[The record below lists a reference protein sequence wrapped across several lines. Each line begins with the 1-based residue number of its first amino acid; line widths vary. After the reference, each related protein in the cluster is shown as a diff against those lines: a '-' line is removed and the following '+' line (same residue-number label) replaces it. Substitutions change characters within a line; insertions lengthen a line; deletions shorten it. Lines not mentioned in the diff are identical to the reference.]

1 MARVFLC
8 VLDSVG
14 CGGAPDAARY
24 SDEGANTLL
33 HIAEAC
39 ATGRAEERRSGP
51 LRVPNLDALGL
62 GAAIT
67 LASGKVAPGLSASP
81 TGRWGAAQE
90 VSAGKDTQSGHWEL
104 AGVPVTR
111 NWHYFPRTS
120 PVFPAD
126 LMAELISRSGIPGTL
141 ANCHASGTEV
151 IDQFG
156 LEHIATGR
164 PIVYTS
170 ADSVLQIAVHEI
182 HFGLDRLLDLCHIAA
197 EIFHPL
203 NVGRII
209 ARPFVGEAPGDFTRT
224 ANRKD
229 FAIAPPDGTICD
241 RVVAAGG
248 AVHAVG
254 KIGDIFAHKGITD
267 VSKGKDDMAL
277 FDHVL
282 TWCERAS
289 PGDFVFSNFVE
300 FDSLW
305 GHRRN
310 VSGYARALETFDAR
324 LPELTGRLRDGDLL
338 IITADHGNDP
348 TWTGTDHTRE
358 RVPVLATGPDIEPQA
373 LGICAFT
380 DIAEMVAI
388 HLDLGPPQ
396 AEISKGEVVIVA
408 SECAS

>member
-24 SDEGANTLL
+24 GDEGSNTLL

-39 ATGRAEERRSGP
+39 TTGNAEEGRSGS
-51 LRVPNLDALGL
+51 LKVPNLDALGL
-62 GAAIT
+62 GAAIR
-67 LASGKVAPGLSASP
+67 LASGKAAPGLGAVPIGS
-81 TGRWGAAQE
+81 WGAAE
-90 VSAGKDTQSGHWEL
+90 EISAGKDTQSGHWEL
-104 AGVPVTR
+104 SGVPVTR
-111 NWHYFPRTS
+111 DWHYFPRTV
-120 PVFPAD
+120 PAFPD
-126 LMAELISRSGIPGTL
+126 ELMAELVARSGMPGTL

-151 IDQFG
+151 LDQFG
-156 LEHIATGR
+156 VEHIATGK

-170 ADSVLQIAVHEI
+170 ADSVVQIAAHEE
-182 HFGLDRLLDLCHIAA
+182 HFGLERLLDVCRIAA

-209 ARPFVGEAPGDFTRT
+209 ARPFVGEAPGAFIRT
-224 ANRKD
+224 ASRKD
-229 FAIAPPDGTICD
+229 YAIAPPAGTICD

-254 KIGDIFAHKGITD
+254 KIGDIFAYKSITD

-277 FDHVL
+277 FDHML
-282 TWCERAS
+282 FWCDRAAS
-289 PGDFVFSNFVE
+289 GDLIFANFVE

-324 LPELTGRLRDGDLL
+324 LPELTGRLQDGDLL

-348 TWTGTDHTRE
+348 TWRGTDHTRE
-358 RVPVLATGPDIEPQA
+358 RVPVLVTGPGIEGQD
-373 LGICAFT
+373 LGIIPFARV
-380 DIAEMVAI
+380 AE
-388 HLDLGPPQ
+388 L
-396 AEISKGEVVIVA
+396 VA
-408 SECAS
+408 SHLKIGR

>member
-24 SDEGANTLL
+24 GDEGANTLL

-39 ATGRAEERRSGP
+39 AGGRADEGRHGP
-51 LRVPNLDALGL
+51 LAVPNLDALGL
-62 GAAIT
+62 GAAIR
-67 LASGKVAPGLSASP
+67 LSSGKAAPGLGAAP
-81 TGRWGAAQE
+81 TGRWGVAE
-90 VSAGKDTQSGHWEL
+90 ESSAGKDTQSGHWEL
-104 AGVPVTR
+104 AGLPVTR
-111 NWHYFPRTS
+111 DWHYFPRTV
-120 PVFPAD
+120 PAFPSE

-156 LEHIATGR
+156 PEHITSGK

-170 ADSVLQIAVHEI
+170 ADSVVQIAAHET
-182 HFGLDRLLDLCHIAA
+182 HFGLERLLEVCRIAA
-197 EIFHPL
+197 AIFHPL

-209 ARPFVGEAPGDFTRT
+209 ARPFVGETPGSFVRT
-224 ANRKD
+224 PNRKD

-241 RVVAAGG
+241 RVIAAGG

-267 VSKGKDDMAL
+267 VAKGVDDMAL

-282 TWCERAS
+282 AWCDKAA
-289 PGDFVFSNFVE
+289 PGDLVFTNFIE

-305 GHRRN
+305 GHRRD
-310 VSGYARALETFDAR
+310 VAGYARALEAFDAR
-324 LPELTGRLRDGDLL
+324 LPELTGRLRQGDLL
-338 IITADHGNDP
+338 VITADHGNDP
-348 TWTGTDHTRE
+348 TWHGTDHTRE
-358 RVPVLATGPDIEPQA
+358 RVPVLVAGPGIDAEE
-373 LGICAFT
+373 LGVMPYAAV
-380 DIAEMVAI
+380 AELVAA
-388 HLDLGPPQ
+388 HLKIGST
-396 AEISKGEVVIVA
+396 A
-408 SECAS
+408 

>member
-24 SDEGANTLL
+24 GDEGANTLL

-39 ATGRAEERRSGP
+39 AAGRAEEGRSG
-51 LRVPNLDALGL
+51 LLKVPNLDALGL
-62 GAAIT
+62 GAAIQ
-67 LASGKVAPGLSASP
+67 LASGRTAPGLGAAP
-81 TGRWGAAQE
+81 IGRWGAAE
-90 VSAGKDTQSGHWEL
+90 EISAGKDTQSGHWEL
-104 AGVPVTR
+104 AGVAVTR
-111 NWHYFPRTS
+111 DWHYFPRTI
-120 PVFPAD
+120 PAFPD
-126 LMAELISRSGIPGTL
+126 ELMAELATRSGIPGTL

-151 IDQFG
+151 LDQFG
-156 LEHIATGR
+156 AEHIATGK

-170 ADSVLQIAVHEI
+170 ADSVVQIAAHET
-182 HFGLDRLLDLCHIAA
+182 HFGLERLLDLCRIAA

-209 ARPFVGEAPGDFTRT
+209 ARPFVGKASGAFLRT

-254 KIGDIFAHKGITD
+254 KIGDIFAYKGITD
-267 VSKGKDDMAL
+267 VSKGEDDMAL

-282 TWCERAS
+282 SWCDRAL
-289 PGDFVFSNFVE
+289 PGDLLFANFIE

-310 VSGYARALETFDAR
+310 VAGYARALEIFDAR
-324 LPELTGRLRDGDLL
+324 LPELTSRLCDDDLL

-348 TWTGTDHTRE
+348 TWAGTDHTRE
-358 RVPVLATGPDIEPQA
+358 RVPVLMTGPGIVPHSVGVIPFTDVAQIVAEQ
-373 LGICAFT
+373 LGIA
-380 DIAEMVAI
+380 DAA
-388 HLDLGPPQ
+388 PQ
-396 AEISKGEVVIVA
+396 
-408 SECAS
+408 

>member
-24 SDEGANTLL
+24 GDEGSNTLL

-39 ATGRAEERRSGP
+39 AAGNAEDGRSGP
-51 LRVPNLDALGL
+51 LRVANLDALGL
-62 GAAIT
+62 GAAIR
-67 LASGKVAPGLSASP
+67 LASGKAAPGLGAVP
-81 TGRWGAAQE
+81 TGSWGAAE
-90 VSAGKDTQSGHWEL
+90 EISAGKDTQSGHWEL

-111 NWHYFPRTS
+111 DWHYFPRTI
-120 PVFPAD
+120 PAFPD
-126 LMAELISRSGIPGTL
+126 HLMAELVARSGIPGTL

-151 IDQFG
+151 LDQFG
-156 LEHIATGR
+156 AEHIATGK
-164 PIVYTS
+164 PIIYTS
-170 ADSVLQIAVHEI
+170 ADSVVQIAAHEE
-182 HFGLDRLLDLCHIAA
+182 HFGLERLLDVCRIAA

-209 ARPFVGEAPGDFTRT
+209 ARPFVSEAPGAFVRT

-229 FAIAPPDGTICD
+229 YAIAPPDGTICD

-254 KIGDIFAHKGITD
+254 KIGDIFAYKSITD

-277 FDHVL
+277 FDQML
-282 TWCERAS
+282 SWCDRAAS
-289 PGDFVFSNFVE
+289 GDLVFANFVE

-324 LPELTGRLRDGDLL
+324 LPELTSRLRDGDLL

-348 TWTGTDHTRE
+348 TWHGTDHTRE
-358 RVPVLATGPDIEPQA
+358 RVPVLVTGPGAEGKP
-373 LGICAFT
+373 LGIIPFAKV
-380 DIAEMVAI
+380 AE
-388 HLDLGPPQ
+388 L
-396 AEISKGEVVIVA
+396 VA
-408 SECAS
+408 SHLKIGQ

>member
-24 SDEGANTLL
+24 GDEGSNTLL

-39 ATGRAEERRSGP
+39 AAGRAEDGRSGP
-51 LRVPNLDALGL
+51 LKVPNLDALGL

-67 LASGKVAPGLSASP
+67 LASGKASPGLSAVP
-81 TGRWGAAQE
+81 TGWWGAAQE

-111 NWHYFPRTS
+111 DWHYFPRTE
-120 PVFPAD
+120 PAFPAE
-126 LMAELISRSGIPGTL
+126 LMAELVSRAGIPGSL
-141 ANCHASGTEV
+141 ANNHASGTEV
-151 IDQFG
+151 LDRFG
-156 LEHIATGR
+156 LEHIATGK

-170 ADSVLQIAVHEI
+170 ADSVVQIAAHEV
-182 HFGLDRLLDLCHIAA
+182 HFGLDLLLETCRIGAD
-197 EIFHPL
+197 IFHPL

-209 ARPFVGEAPGDFTRT
+209 ARPFIGEAPGSFIRT

-229 FAIAPPDGTICD
+229 FAITPPDGTICD
-241 RVVAAGG
+241 RVVASGG

-254 KIGDIFAHKGITD
+254 KIGDIFAMKSISD
-267 VSKGKDDMAL
+267 VSKGEDDMAL

-282 TWCERAS
+282 AFTDKAR
-289 PGDFVFSNFVE
+289 PGDLIFANFIE

-310 VSGYARALETFDAR
+310 VAGYARALEAFDAR
-324 LPELTGRLRDGDLL
+324 LPELTAHLCPDDLL

-348 TWTGTDHTRE
+348 TWPGTDHTRE
-358 RVPVLATGPDIEPQA
+358 RVPVLVTGPRVTARE
-373 LGICAFT
+373 LGIVPFT
-380 DIAEMVAI
+380 VVAQLTAS
-388 HLDLGPPQ
+388 HL
-396 AEISKGEVVIVA
+396 S
-408 SECAS
+408 CR

>member
-24 SDEGANTLL
+24 GDESSNTLL

-39 ATGRAEERRSGP
+39 AAGRAEEGRSGP

-62 GAAIT
+62 GAAIQ
-67 LASGKVAPGLSASP
+67 LASGRTAPGLGAAP
-81 TGRWGAAQE
+81 IGRWGAAE
-90 VSAGKDTQSGHWEL
+90 EISAGKDTQSGHWEL
-104 AGVPVTR
+104 AGVAVAR
-111 NWHYFPRTS
+111 DWHYFPRTI
-120 PVFPAD
+120 PAFPD
-126 LMAELISRSGIPGTL
+126 ELMAELAARSGIPGTL

-151 IDQFG
+151 LDRFG
-156 LEHIATGR
+156 AEHIATGK

-170 ADSVLQIAVHEI
+170 ADSVVQIAAHEA
-182 HFGLDRLLDLCHIAA
+182 HFGLERLLDLCRIAA

-209 ARPFVGEAPGDFTRT
+209 ARPFVGEAPGAFVRT

-241 RVVAAGG
+241 RVVTAGG
-248 AVHAVG
+248 AVHAIG
-254 KIGDIFAHKGITD
+254 KIGDIFAYKGITD
-267 VSKGKDDMAL
+267 VSKGSDDMAL

-282 TWCERAS
+282 GWCCRAE
-289 PGDFVFSNFVE
+289 PGDLVFANFIE

-305 GHRRN
+305 GHRRD
-310 VSGYARALETFDAR
+310 VSGYARALETFDVR
-324 LPELTGRLRDGDLL
+324 LPELTRRLRRNDLL

-358 RVPVLATGPDIEPQA
+358 RVPVLATGPGIKPAE
-373 LGICAFT
+373 LGIRRFGHV
-380 DIAEMVAI
+380 AEMIAA
-388 HLDLGPPQ
+388 HLALP
-396 AEISKGEVVIVA
+396 KGA
-408 SECAS
+408 D

>member
-24 SDEGANTLL
+24 GDEGSNTLL

-39 ATGRAEERRSGP
+39 AAGNAEEGRSGP
-51 LRVPNLDALGL
+51 LKVPNLDALGL
-62 GAAIT
+62 GAAIR
-67 LASGKVAPGLSASP
+67 LASGKAAPGLGAVP
-81 TGRWGAAQE
+81 TGSWGAAE
-90 VSAGKDTQSGHWEL
+90 EISAGKDTQSGHWEL
-104 AGVPVTR
+104 SGVPVTR
-111 NWHYFPRTS
+111 DWHYFPRTV
-120 PVFPAD
+120 PAFPD
-126 LMAELISRSGIPGTL
+126 ELMAELVARSGIPGTL

-151 IDQFG
+151 LDQFG
-156 LEHIATGR
+156 VEHIATGK

-170 ADSVLQIAVHEI
+170 ADSVVQIAAHEE
-182 HFGLDRLLDLCHIAA
+182 HFGLERLLDVCRIAA

-209 ARPFVGEAPGDFTRT
+209 ARPFVGEAPGAFVRT

-229 FAIAPPDGTICD
+229 YAIAPPAGTICD

-248 AVHAVG
+248 TVHGVG
-254 KIGDIFAHKGITD
+254 KIGDIFAYKSITD

-277 FDHVL
+277 FDHML
-282 TWCERAS
+282 SWCDRAAS
-289 PGDFVFSNFVE
+289 GDLVFANFVE

-310 VSGYARALETFDAR
+310 VSGYARALETFDVR
-324 LPELTGRLRDGDLL
+324 LPELTSRLHDGDLL

-348 TWTGTDHTRE
+348 TWHGTDHTRE
-358 RVPVLATGPDIEPQA
+358 RVPVLATGPGVAGHE
-373 LGICAFT
+373 LGIIPFAKV
-380 DIAEMVAI
+380 AELVAT
-388 HLDLGPPQ
+388 HLK
-396 AEISKGEVVIVA
+396 IS
-408 SECAS
+408 

>member
-8 VLDSVG
+8 ILDSVG

-24 SDEGANTLL
+24 GDEGANTLL

-39 ATGRAEERRSGP
+39 AGGRADEGRHGP
-51 LRVPNLDALGL
+51 LAVPNLDALGL
-62 GAAIT
+62 GAAIR
-67 LASGKVAPGLSASP
+67 LSSGKAAPGLGLAP
-81 TGRWGAAQE
+81 TGRWGVAE
-90 VSAGKDTQSGHWEL
+90 ESSAGKDTQSGHWEL

-111 NWHYFPRTS
+111 DWHYFPRTV
-120 PVFPAD
+120 PAFPSE

-156 LEHIATGR
+156 PEHIASGK

-170 ADSVLQIAVHEI
+170 ADSVVQIAAHET
-182 HFGLDRLLDLCHIAA
+182 HFGLERLLDVCRIAA

-209 ARPFVGEAPGDFTRT
+209 ARPFVGETPGSFVRT
-224 ANRKD
+224 PNRKD

-241 RVVAAGG
+241 RVIAAGG

-254 KIGDIFAHKGITD
+254 KIGDIFAYKGITD
-267 VSKGKDDMAL
+267 VAKGADDMAL

-282 TWCERAS
+282 EWSDKAAS
-289 PGDFVFSNFVE
+289 GDLVFTNFIE

-305 GHRRN
+305 GHRRD
-310 VSGYARALETFDAR
+310 VAGYARALEAFDAR
-324 LPELTGRLRDGDLL
+324 LPELTGRLRQGDLL
-338 IITADHGNDP
+338 VITADHGNDP
-348 TWTGTDHTRE
+348 TWHGTDHTRE
-358 RVPVLATGPDIEPQA
+358 RVPVLVAGPGIDAGE
-373 LGICAFT
+373 LGVMPYAAV
-380 DIAEMVAI
+380 AELAAA
-388 HLDLGPPQ
+388 HLKIGST
-396 AEISKGEVVIVA
+396 A
-408 SECAS
+408 

>member
-24 SDEGANTLL
+24 GDEGANTLL

-39 ATGRAEERRSGP
+39 AEGRAQDGRSG
-51 LRVPNLDALGL
+51 LLTVPNMDALGL

-67 LASGKVAPGLSASP
+67 RASGKTAPGLSAVP
-81 TGRWGAAQE
+81 TGRYGAAQE
-90 VSAGKDTQSGHWEL
+90 ISAGKDTQSGHWEL
-104 AGVPVTR
+104 AGVPVER
-111 NWHYFPRTS
+111 DWHYFPRTE
-120 PVFPAD
+120 PAFPAD
-126 LMAELISRSGIPGTL
+126 LMAELVSRAGIAGTL
-141 ANCHASGTEV
+141 ANNHASGTEV
-151 IDQFG
+151 IDAFG
-156 LEHIATGR
+156 LDHIATGK

-170 ADSVLQIAVHEI
+170 ADSVVQIAAHET
-182 HFGLDRLLDLCHIAA
+182 HYGLDRLLETCRIAA
-197 EIFHPL
+197 DIFHPL

-209 ARPFVGEAPGDFTRT
+209 ARPFVGEAPGSFTRT

-229 FAIAPPDGTICD
+229 FAIAPPDGTLCD

-248 AVHAVG
+248 CVHAVG
-254 KIGDIFAHKGITD
+254 KIGDIFAMKSITG

-282 TWCERAS
+282 DWTGKAKD
-289 PGDFVFSNFVE
+289 GDLVFANFIE

-324 LPELTGRLRDGDLL
+324 LPELTRRLREGDLL

-348 TWTGTDHTRE
+348 TWPGTDHTRE
-358 RVPVLATGPDIEPQA
+358 RVPVLVTGPGVTASP
-373 LGICAFT
+373 LGIIAFADVAT
-380 DIAEMVAI
+380 MVAV
-388 HLDLGPPQ
+388 HLNLG
-396 AEISKGEVVIVA
+396 
-408 SECAS
+408 

>member
-24 SDEGANTLL
+24 GDEGSNTLL

-39 ATGRAEERRSGP
+39 AAGRAEEGRSG
-51 LRVPNLDALGL
+51 LLKVPNLDALGL
-62 GAAIT
+62 GAAIQ
-67 LASGKVAPGLSASP
+67 LASGRTAPGLGAAP
-81 TGRWGAAQE
+81 IGRWGAAE
-90 VSAGKDTQSGHWEL
+90 EISAGKDTQSGHWEL
-104 AGVPVTR
+104 AGVAVTR
-111 NWHYFPRTS
+111 DWHYFSRTI
-120 PVFPAD
+120 PAFPD
-126 LMAELISRSGIPGTL
+126 ELMAELATRSGIPGTL

-151 IDQFG
+151 LDRFG
-156 LEHIATGR
+156 AEHIATGK

-170 ADSVLQIAVHEI
+170 ADSVVQIAAHEA
-182 HFGLDRLLDLCHIAA
+182 HFGLDRLLDLCRIAA

-209 ARPFVGEAPGDFTRT
+209 ARPFVGEAPGAFVRT

-241 RVVAAGG
+241 RVVTAGG

-254 KIGDIFAHKGITD
+254 KIGDIFAYKGITD
-267 VSKGKDDMAL
+267 VSKGRDDMAL

-282 TWCERAS
+282 GWCRRAE
-289 PGDFVFSNFVE
+289 PGDLVFANFIE

-305 GHRRN
+305 GHRRD

-324 LPELTGRLRDGDLL
+324 LPELTGRLRSDDLL

-348 TWTGTDHTRE
+348 TWVGTDHTRE
-358 RVPVLATGPDIEPQA
+358 RVPVLATGPGTKPAE
-373 LGICAFT
+373 LGICGFGHV
-380 DIAEMVAI
+380 AEMIAA
-388 HLDLGPPQ
+388 HLALP
-396 AEISKGEVVIVA
+396 KGA
-408 SECAS
+408 N

>member
-1 MARVFLC
+1 MARVLLC

-24 SDEGANTLL
+24 GDEGANTLL

-39 ATGRAEERRSGP
+39 AAGRAEVDRSGP
-51 LRVPNLDALGL
+51 LNVPHLDALGL

-67 LASGKVAPGLSASP
+67 LASGGVAPGLTAIP
-81 TGRWGAAQE
+81 TGRYGAAQE
-90 VSAGKDTQSGHWEL
+90 ISAGKDTQSGHWEL
-104 AGVPVTR
+104 AGVPVKR
-111 NWHYFPRTS
+111 DWHYFPRS
-120 PVFPAD
+120 EPAFPAD
-126 LMAELISRSGIPGTL
+126 LMAVLVARAGIPGTL
-141 ANCHASGTEV
+141 ANNHASGTEV
-151 IDQFG
+151 IDAFG
-156 LEHIATGR
+156 LEHIATGK

-170 ADSVLQIAVHEI
+170 ADSVVQIAAHET
-182 HFGLDRLLDLCHIAA
+182 HYGLERLLETCRLAA

-209 ARPFVGEAPGDFTRT
+209 ARPFVGEAPGSFVRT

-229 FAIAPPDGTICD
+229 YAIAPPGGTICD
-241 RVVAAGG
+241 RVIAAGG

-254 KIGDIFAHKGITD
+254 KIGDIFAMKGITD

-282 TWCERAS
+282 DWTDKAKD
-289 PGDFVFSNFVE
+289 GDLVFANFIE

-324 LPELTGRLRDGDLL
+324 LPELTARLRDGDLL

-358 RVPVLATGPDIEPQA
+358 RVPVLLTGPSVTAQA
-373 LGICAFT
+373 LGIIPFT
-380 DIAEMVAI
+380 DVAQLVAA
-388 HLDLGPPQ
+388 HLN
-396 AEISKGEVVIVA
+396 
-408 SECAS
+408 CR

>member
-14 CGGAPDAARY
+14 CGGAPDATRY
-24 SDEGANTLL
+24 GDEGSNTLL

-39 ATGRAEERRSGP
+39 AAGRAEEGRSGP
-51 LRVPNLDALGL
+51 LKVPNLDALGL

-67 LASGKVAPGLSASP
+67 LASGKHAPGLSASP

-90 VSAGKDTQSGHWEL
+90 ISVGKDTQSGHWEL
-104 AGVPVTR
+104 SGMPVTR
-111 NWHYFPRTS
+111 DWHYFPRTV
-120 PVFPAD
+120 PAFPAD
-126 LMAELISRSGIPGTL
+126 LLAELITRSDIPGTL

-151 IDQFG
+151 LDEFG
-156 LEHIATGR
+156 LEHIATGK

-170 ADSVLQIAVHEI
+170 ADSVVQIAAHET
-182 HFGLDRLLDLCHIAA
+182 HFGLDRLLETCRVAA
-197 EIFHPL
+197 DIFHPL

-209 ARPFVGEAPGDFTRT
+209 ARPFIGEKPGDFIRT
-224 ANRKD
+224 ANRRD

-241 RVVAAGG
+241 RVIAAGG

-254 KIGDIFAHKGITD
+254 KIGDIFAYKGITD

-282 TWCERAS
+282 GWCDRAA
-289 PGDFVFSNFVE
+289 PGDLVFANFIE

-324 LPELTGRLRDGDLL
+324 LPELTGRLRSGDLL

-348 TWTGTDHTRE
+348 TWAGTDHTRE
-358 RVPVLATGPDIEPQA
+358 RVPVLATGPGIAPQA
-373 LGICAFT
+373 LGIIAF
-380 DIAEMVAI
+380 AHVAQMVAS
-388 HLDLGPPQ
+388 HLGQP
-396 AEISKGEVVIVA
+396 AGSKPRIPTHEGQ
-408 SECAS
+408 

>member
-24 SDEGANTLL
+24 GDEGSNTLL

-39 ATGRAEERRSGP
+39 AAGLAEEGRSGR
-51 LRVPNLDALGL
+51 LRVPNLDGLGL

-67 LASGKVAPGLSASP
+67 LASGRIAPGLCAVP
-81 TGRWGAAQE
+81 TGWWGAAQE

-104 AGVPVTR
+104 AGMPVTR
-111 NWHYFPRTS
+111 DWHYFPRS
-120 PVFPAD
+120 EPAFPAE
-126 LMAELISRSGIPGTL
+126 LMAELVSRADISGTL
-141 ANCHASGTEV
+141 ANHHASGTEV
-151 IDQFG
+151 LDRFG
-156 LEHIATGR
+156 LEHIATAK

-170 ADSVLQIAVHEI
+170 GDSVVQIAAHET
-182 HFGLDRLLDLCHIAA
+182 HFGLARLLETCRIAA
-197 EIFHPL
+197 DIFHPL

-209 ARPFVGEAPGDFTRT
+209 ARPFIGEAPGSFSRT

-229 FAIAPPDGTICD
+229 FAIAPPQGTICD
-241 RVVAAGG
+241 RVMAAGS

-254 KIGDIFAHKGITD
+254 KIGDIFAMKGITD

-277 FDHVL
+277 FDRVL
-282 TWCERAS
+282 DWTEKAA
-289 PGDFVFSNFVE
+289 PGDLIFANFIE

-324 LPELTGRLRDGDLL
+324 LPELTSRLRDGDLL

-348 TWTGTDHTRE
+348 TWPGTDHTRE
-358 RVPVLATGPDIEPQA
+358 RVPVLATGPGITPRA
-373 LGICAFT
+373 LGIVPFT
-380 DIAEMVAI
+380 DVGRMVAS
-388 HLDLGPPQ
+388 HLDLHDDFDKR
-396 AEISKGEVVIVA
+396 EFT
-408 SECAS
+408 

>member
-24 SDEGANTLL
+24 GDEGSNTLL

-39 ATGRAEERRSGP
+39 AAGLAEEGRSGR
-51 LRVPNLDALGL
+51 LRVPNLDGLGL

-67 LASGKVAPGLSASP
+67 LASGRIAPGLCAVP
-81 TGRWGAAQE
+81 TGWWGAAQE

-104 AGVPVTR
+104 AGMPVTR
-111 NWHYFPRTS
+111 DWHYFPRS
-120 PVFPAD
+120 EPAFPAE
-126 LMAELISRSGIPGTL
+126 LMAELVSRADISGTL
-141 ANCHASGTEV
+141 ANHHASGTEV
-151 IDQFG
+151 LDRFG
-156 LEHIATGR
+156 LEHIATAK

-170 ADSVLQIAVHEI
+170 ADSVVQIAAHET
-182 HFGLDRLLDLCHIAA
+182 HFGLARLLETCRIAA
-197 EIFHPL
+197 DIFHPL

-209 ARPFVGEAPGDFTRT
+209 ARPFIGEAPGSFSRT

-229 FAIAPPDGTICD
+229 FAIAPPQGTICD
-241 RVVAAGG
+241 RVMAAGS

-254 KIGDIFAHKGITD
+254 KIGDIFAMKGITD

-277 FDHVL
+277 FDRVL
-282 TWCERAS
+282 DWTEKAA
-289 PGDFVFSNFVE
+289 PGDLIFANFIE

-310 VSGYARALETFDAR
+310 VSGYARALETLDAR
-324 LPELTGRLRDGDLL
+324 LPELTSRLRDGDLL

-348 TWTGTDHTRE
+348 TWPGTDHTRE
-358 RVPVLATGPDIEPQA
+358 RVPVLATGPGITPRA
-373 LGICAFT
+373 LGIASFA
-380 DIAEMVAI
+380 DVGRMVAS
-388 HLDLGPPQ
+388 HLDLRDDFDKR
-396 AEISKGEVVIVA
+396 EFT
-408 SECAS
+408 

>member
-24 SDEGANTLL
+24 GDEGSNTLL

-39 ATGRAEERRSGP
+39 AAGRAEEGRSGP
-51 LRVPNLDALGL
+51 LKVPNLDALGL

-67 LASGKVAPGLSASP
+67 LASGRHAPGLSASP

-90 VSAGKDTQSGHWEL
+90 ISVGKDTQSGHWEL

-111 NWHYFPRTS
+111 DWHYFPRTV
-120 PVFPAD
+120 PAFPAE
-126 LMAELISRSGIPGTL
+126 LMAELIIRSGIPGTL
-141 ANCHASGTEV
+141 ASCHASGTEV
-151 IDQFG
+151 LDEFG
-156 LEHIATGR
+156 LDHIATGK

-170 ADSVLQIAVHEI
+170 ADSVVQIAAHEN
-182 HFGLDRLLDLCHIAA
+182 HFGLDRLLETCRVAA
-197 EIFHPL
+197 DIFHPL

-209 ARPFVGEAPGDFTRT
+209 ARPFIGEKPGDFTRT
-224 ANRKD
+224 ANRRD

-254 KIGDIFAHKGITD
+254 KIGDIFAYKGITD
-267 VSKGKDDMAL
+267 ISKGKDDMAL

-282 TWCERAS
+282 GWCDRAA
-289 PGDFVFSNFVE
+289 PGDLVFANFIE

-324 LPELTGRLRDGDLL
+324 LPELTGRLREGDLL

-348 TWTGTDHTRE
+348 TWAGTDHTRE
-358 RVPVLATGPDIEPQA
+358 RVPVLATGPGIAPQA
-373 LGICAFT
+373 LGIIAF
-380 DIAEMVAI
+380 AHVAQMVAS
-388 HLDLGPPQ
+388 HLG
-396 AEISKGEVVIVA
+396 
-408 SECAS
+408 

>member
-24 SDEGANTLL
+24 GDEGSNTLL

-39 ATGRAEERRSGP
+39 AAGKAEEGRSGP
-51 LRVPNLDALGL
+51 LKVPNLDALGL
-62 GAAIT
+62 GAAIR
-67 LASGKVAPGLSASP
+67 LASGKAAPGLGAVP
-81 TGRWGAAQE
+81 TGSWGAAE
-90 VSAGKDTQSGHWEL
+90 EISAGKDTQSGHWEL
-104 AGVPVTR
+104 AGVPVTSD
-111 NWHYFPRTS
+111 WHYFPRTV
-120 PVFPAD
+120 PAFPDD
-126 LMAELISRSGIPGTL
+126 LMAELIARSAIPGTL

-151 IDQFG
+151 LDQFG
-156 LEHIATGR
+156 AEHIATGK

-170 ADSVLQIAVHEI
+170 ADSVVQIAAHEE
-182 HFGLDRLLDLCHIAA
+182 HFGLERLLAVCRIAA

-209 ARPFVGEAPGDFTRT
+209 ARPFVGEAPGAFVRT

-229 FAIAPPDGTICD
+229 YAIAPPDGTICD

-254 KIGDIFAHKGITD
+254 KIGDIFAYKSITD

-277 FDHVL
+277 FDHML
-282 TWCERAS
+282 SWCDRAAS
-289 PGDFVFSNFVE
+289 GDLVFANFVE

-348 TWTGTDHTRE
+348 TWHGTDHTRE
-358 RVPVLATGPDIEPQA
+358 RVPVLVTGPGTEGA
-373 LGICAFT
+373 ELGVIPFAKV
-380 DIAEMVAI
+380 AE
-388 HLDLGPPQ
+388 L
-396 AEISKGEVVIVA
+396 VA
-408 SECAS
+408 SHLKIGR

>member
-24 SDEGANTLL
+24 GDEGSNTVL

-39 ATGRAEERRSGP
+39 AAGRAEEGRNG
-51 LRVPNLDALGL
+51 LLKVPNLDALGL
-62 GAAIT
+62 GAAIQ
-67 LASGKVAPGLSASP
+67 LASGRTAPGLGAAP
-81 TGRWGAAQE
+81 IGRWGAAE
-90 VSAGKDTQSGHWEL
+90 EISAGKDTQSGHWEL
-104 AGVPVTR
+104 AGVAVTR
-111 NWHYFPRTS
+111 DWHYFPRTI
-120 PVFPAD
+120 PAFPD
-126 LMAELISRSGIPGTL
+126 ELMAELATRSGIPGTL

-151 IDQFG
+151 LDQFG
-156 LEHIATGR
+156 AEHIATGK

-170 ADSVLQIAVHEI
+170 ADSVVQIAAHEV
-182 HFGLDRLLDLCHIAA
+182 HFGLERLLDLCRIAA

-209 ARPFVGEAPGDFTRT
+209 ARPFVGEAPGALIRT
-224 ANRKD
+224 ANRRD

-254 KIGDIFAHKGITD
+254 KIGDIFAYKGITD
-267 VSKGKDDMAL
+267 VSKGRDDMAL

-282 TWCERAS
+282 GWCRRAE
-289 PGDFVFSNFVE
+289 PGDLVFANFIE

-305 GHRRN
+305 GHRRD
-310 VSGYARALETFDAR
+310 VSGYARALETFDVR
-324 LPELTGRLRDGDLL
+324 LPELTGGLRSDDLL

-348 TWTGTDHTRE
+348 TWAGTDHTRE
-358 RVPVLATGPDIEPQA
+358 RVPVLANGPGLEPA
-373 LGICAFT
+373 ELGICGFGHV
-380 DIAEMVAI
+380 AEMIAA
-388 HLDLGPPQ
+388 HLALP
-396 AEISKGEVVIVA
+396 KGGY
-408 SECAS
+408 

>member
-24 SDEGANTLL
+24 GDEGSNTLL

-39 ATGRAEERRSGP
+39 AAGNAEDGRSGP

-62 GAAIT
+62 GAAIR
-67 LASGKVAPGLSASP
+67 LASGKAAPGLGAVP
-81 TGRWGAAQE
+81 TGSWGAAE
-90 VSAGKDTQSGHWEL
+90 EISAGKDTQSGHWEL

-111 NWHYFPRTS
+111 DWHYFPRTI
-120 PVFPAD
+120 PAFPTD
-126 LMAELISRSGIPGTL
+126 LMAELIARSGISGTL

-151 IDQFG
+151 LDQFG
-156 LEHIATGR
+156 AEHITTGK

-170 ADSVLQIAVHEI
+170 ADSVVQIAAHEE
-182 HFGLDRLLDLCHIAA
+182 HFGLERLLEVCRIAA

-209 ARPFVGEAPGDFTRT
+209 ARPFVGEAPGAFVRT

-229 FAIAPPDGTICD
+229 YAIAPPDGTICD

-254 KIGDIFAHKGITD
+254 KIGDIFAYKSITD

-277 FDHVL
+277 FDRML
-282 TWCERAS
+282 SWCDRAVS
-289 PGDFVFSNFVE
+289 GDLVFANFVE

-324 LPELTGRLRDGDLL
+324 LPELTSRLHDGDLL

-348 TWTGTDHTRE
+348 TWNGTDHTRE
-358 RVPVLATGPDIEPQA
+358 RVPVLVTGSGVAGHE
-373 LGICAFT
+373 LGIIPFAKVAEL
-380 DIAEMVAI
+380 IAS
-388 HLDLGPPQ
+388 HLKIGL
-396 AEISKGEVVIVA
+396 
-408 SECAS
+408 

>member
-14 CGGAPDAARY
+14 CGGAPDAALY
-24 SDEGANTLL
+24 GDEGANTLL

-39 ATGRAEERRSGP
+39 DAGRAEDGRSGS
-51 LRVPNLDALGL
+51 LKVPNLDALGL

-67 LASGKVAPGLSASP
+67 LASGKVAPGLSAVSP
-81 TGRWGAAQE
+81 IGRWGAAQE

-111 NWHYFPRTS
+111 DWHYFPRAI
-120 PVFPAD
+120 PAFPAD
-126 LMAELISRSGIPGTL
+126 PMAELIARAGIAGTL

-151 IDQFG
+151 IDAFG
-156 LEHIATGR
+156 LEHIATGK

-170 ADSVLQIAVHEI
+170 ADSVVQIAAHET
-182 HFGLDRLLDLCHIAA
+182 HFGLERLLETCRIAA
-197 EIFHPL
+197 ELFHPL

-209 ARPFVGEAPGDFTRT
+209 ARPFVGEAPGGFTRT
-224 ANRKD
+224 VNRKD

-241 RVVAAGG
+241 QVVAAGG

-254 KIGDIFAHKGITD
+254 KIDDIFAHKSITD

-282 TWCERAS
+282 AWTGKAG
-289 PGDFVFSNFVE
+289 PGHLVFANFIE

-310 VSGYARALETFDAR
+310 VSGYARALEAFDAR
-324 LPELTGRLRDGDLL
+324 LPELIGRMRDGDLL

-348 TWTGTDHTRE
+348 TWAGTDHTRE
-358 RVPVLATGPDIEPQA
+358 RVPVLVAGPGIEPA
-373 LGICAFT
+373 ELGIIPFAGV
-380 DIAEMVAI
+380 AEMVAS
-388 HLDLGPPQ
+388 HLAL
-396 AEISKGEVVIVA
+396 SK
-408 SECAS
+408 

>member
-14 CGGAPDAARY
+14 CGGAPDATRY
-24 SDEGANTLL
+24 GDEGSNTLL

-39 ATGRAEERRSGP
+39 AYRRAEEGRSGP
-51 LRVPNLDALGL
+51 LKVPNLGALGL
-62 GAAIT
+62 GAVIT
-67 LASGKVAPGLSASP
+67 LASGRVAPGLSASP

-111 NWHYFPRTS
+111 DWHYFPRII
-120 PVFPAD
+120 PAFPTD
-126 LMAELISRSGIPGTL
+126 LMAQLVARSGIPGTL

-151 IDQFG
+151 LDQFG
-156 LEHIATGR
+156 AEHIATSK

-170 ADSVLQIAVHEI
+170 ADSVVQIAAHET
-182 HFGLDRLLDLCHIAA
+182 HFGLDRLLDLCRIAA
-197 EIFHPL
+197 DIFHPL

-209 ARPFVGEAPGDFTRT
+209 ARPFVGDAPGAFVRT

-229 FAIAPPDGTICD
+229 LAIAPPDGTICD

-254 KIGDIFAHKGITD
+254 KIGDIFAFKSITD
-267 VSKGKDDMAL
+267 VSKGRDDMAL

-282 TWCERAS
+282 AWCDRAQ
-289 PGDFVFSNFVE
+289 PGDLVFGNFIE

-310 VSGYARALETFDAR
+310 VSGYARSLETFDAR
-324 LPELTGRLRDGDLL
+324 LPELTSRLREGDLL

-358 RVPVLATGPDIEPQA
+358 RVPVLATGPGIGPQA

-380 DIAEMVAI
+380 DIAEMVAM
-388 HLDLGPPQ
+388 HLKLGPALPD
-396 AEISKGEVVIVA
+396 ISEQ
-408 SECAS
+408 

>member
-24 SDEGANTLL
+24 GDEGSNTLL

-39 ATGRAEERRSGP
+39 AAGNAENGRSGP
-51 LRVPNLDALGL
+51 LKVPNLDALGL
-62 GAAIT
+62 GAAIR
-67 LASGKVAPGLSASP
+67 LASGKAVPGLGAVP
-81 TGRWGAAQE
+81 TGSWGAAE
-90 VSAGKDTQSGHWEL
+90 EISAGKDTQSGHWEL

-111 NWHYFPRTS
+111 DWHYFPRTI
-120 PVFPAD
+120 PAFPAD
-126 LMAELISRSGIPGTL
+126 LLAKLIARSRIPGTL

-151 IDQFG
+151 LDAFG
-156 LEHIATGR
+156 AEHIATGK

-170 ADSVLQIAVHEI
+170 ADSVVQIAAHEE
-182 HFGLDRLLDLCHIAA
+182 HFGLERLLEVCRIAA

-209 ARPFVGEAPGDFTRT
+209 ARPFVGEAQGAFVRT

-229 FAIAPPDGTICD
+229 YAIAPPEGTICD
-241 RVVAAGG
+241 RVVVAGG

-254 KIGDIFAHKGITD
+254 KIGDIFAYKSIAD
-267 VSKGKDDMAL
+267 VSKGQDDMAL

-282 TWCERAS
+282 SWCDRAAS
-289 PGDFVFSNFVE
+289 GDLIFTNFIE
-300 FDSLW
+300 FDSRW
-305 GHRRN
+305 GHRRD

-324 LPELTGRLRDGDLL
+324 LPKLTGRLRDGDLL

-348 TWTGTDHTRE
+348 TWHGTDHTRE
-358 RVPVLATGPDIEPQA
+358 RVPVLATGPGVEAQE
-373 LGICAFT
+373 LGIIPFAKV
-380 DIAEMVAI
+380 AELVAA
-388 HLDLGPPQ
+388 HLK
-396 AEISKGEVVIVA
+396 IS
-408 SECAS
+408 